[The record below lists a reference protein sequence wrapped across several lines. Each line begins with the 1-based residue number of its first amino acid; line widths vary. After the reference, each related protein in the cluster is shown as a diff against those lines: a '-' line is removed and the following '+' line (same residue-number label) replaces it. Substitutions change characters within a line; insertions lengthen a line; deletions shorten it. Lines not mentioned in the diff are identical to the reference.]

1 MLSVEP
7 SSIWLKKNSNQQCER
22 IEIHLQE
29 ALLVHEPLEDILFLK
44 EQVVTLEKVELLAEV
59 DSFSSGGP
67 LFRVILT
74 KRLDL
79 HLKKRNHYLPEAS
92 SEKAL
97 AEEKTLFF
105 ASADVQGGIQ
115 IKVGLDEFDKFLP
128 SGFLAILASFAQSLG
143 FFDPFLEHLDFSM
156 KEVKYSMM
164 DKIATLFSSIVVGS
178 SHLQDINHK
187 LTPYRQAASLFGM
200 DRFPDQSGINR
211 FLNRMGPGEVS
222 QLCLIL
228 EIISQK
234 LALFQDEDKVDLNV
248 DATGLVVYGDTYQ
261 FAQKGYFPHRRGKKG
276 YQLSLG
282 TTNSEYSQIL
292 SVILDPG
299 NIPLN
304 LRLWDTIYEV
314 AEVLGSLQRIGII
327 RADAIYGVG
336 SDIARLI
343 EEKLSFL
350 IKGRNPRTARK
361 ILRQFNPS
369 YDDWRRVDETT
380 WAFDVKYTAIKDC
393 PYPVRVVVTK
403 AINAKGNLDYR
414 HIYTSFSPEEMDE
427 VEVAL
432 SRRKRIDIEAIIRDD
447 KYGLHIDN
455 LRTKNFWGIWAYLF
469 LAAATHNLISLFRER
484 VLKGTGIED
493 LGIQTIVK
501 KLTDIPAKFEK
512 EQGQMR
518 LLFPVGHELARR
530 FVQGKQDNHKG
541 SIFPLEKKLY
551 N

>member
-1 MLSVEP
+1 
-7 SSIWLKKNSNQQCER
+7 
-22 IEIHLQE
+22 
-29 ALLVHEPLEDILFLK
+29 
-44 EQVVTLEKVELLAEV
+44 
-59 DSFSSGGP
+59 
-67 LFRVILT
+67 
-74 KRLDL
+74 
-79 HLKKRNHYLPEAS
+79 
-92 SEKAL
+92 
-97 AEEKTLFF
+97 
-105 ASADVQGGIQ
+105 
-115 IKVGLDEFDKFLP
+115 
-128 SGFLAILASFAQSLG
+128 
-143 FFDPFLEHLDFSM
+143 M

-164 DKIATLFSSIVVGS
+164 DKIATVFSSIVVGS

-314 AEVLGSLQRIGII
+314 AEALGSLQRIGII

-343 EEKLSFL
+343 EENLSFL
-350 IKGRNPRTARK
+350 IKGKNPRTARK
-361 ILRQFNPS
+361 ILR
-369 YDDWRRVDETT
+369 
-380 WAFDVKYTAIKDC
+380 
-393 PYPVRVVVTK
+393 
-403 AINAKGNLDYR
+403 
-414 HIYTSFSPEEMDE
+414 
-427 VEVAL
+427 
-432 SRRKRIDIEAIIRDD
+432 
-447 KYGLHIDN
+447 
-455 LRTKNFWGIWAYLF
+455 
-469 LAAATHNLISLFRER
+469 
-484 VLKGTGIED
+484 
-493 LGIQTIVK
+493 
-501 KLTDIPAKFEK
+501 
-512 EQGQMR
+512 
-518 LLFPVGHELARR
+518 
-530 FVQGKQDNHKG
+530 
-541 SIFPLEKKLY
+541 
-551 N
+551 